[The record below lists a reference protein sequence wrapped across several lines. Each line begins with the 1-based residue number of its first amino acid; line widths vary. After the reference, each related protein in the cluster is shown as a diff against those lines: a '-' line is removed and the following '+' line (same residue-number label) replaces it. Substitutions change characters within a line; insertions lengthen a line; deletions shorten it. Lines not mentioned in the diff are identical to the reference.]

1 MRTLTISALA
11 VFALFVLF
19 TSGCASQGKN
29 FGQPI
34 TETTVVGIGDI
45 LSHPE
50 QFDKKIVRIEGQI
63 TDECPAGG
71 WFFLKDKTG
80 LIYVNLH
87 PSEFAIP
94 QAIGKKA
101 IAQGKVR
108 KEGTQIEVI
117 AQGVELK

>member
-1 MRTLTISALA
+1 MKILNISVLVIIAS
-11 VFALFVLF
+11 LFLY

-34 TETTVVGIGDI
+34 TETTVVNIGDI

-50 QFDKKIVRIEGQI
+50 QFDKKIVRIEGEI

-94 QAIGKKA
+94 QVIGKKA